1 MSEKRTI
8 QFNPEFLKFSNNKTR
23 KKRPTENNGP
33 MNEIKVKEHRPKKR
47 DDTLRKRSILRMI
60 RAHQQDNYNKMFNET
75 ERKKENKL
83 AAPVITASNS
93 EFEESKKYMDR
104 LIEEKKDKANQQ
116 NTTLKRYSSTPY
128 SMLYNN
134 STFDNVLNSPIE
146 DVTNTMHEGAEPKRS
161 SVTLQ
166 NNPQYGCLKQ
176 GNLPTYRNWMQTTQK
191 NTTHQRP
198 ISLPNYSSAMQTGGA
213 SSHSSNEIMK
223 TMAKLQTQDQ
233 QRRLRN
239 KRSKQKRIMRRT
251 FTIGKSKVLPKVSVL
266 VSNRTIRNNIS
277 TKTQQLKQ
285 VSIQEVKKFLI
296 KRGFIRVGSVAPNDV
311 LRKMYEASSLMCGEI
326 QNYNPENML
335 YNFIHDDNEK

>member
-8 QFNPEFLKFSNNKTR
+8 QFNPEFLKLSNNKTR
-23 KKRPTENNGP
+23 KKRPTDNNKP
-33 MNEIKVKEHRPKKR
+33 ANEIKIKAPRPKKR

-60 RAHQQDNYNKMFNET
+60 RAHQQDKYNKMFNET
-75 ERKKENKL
+75 ERKKEIKQ
-83 AAPVITASNS
+83 AAPIDTTSNS

-104 LIEEKKDKANQQ
+104 LIEEKNNKANQQ
-116 NTTLKRYSSTPY
+116 NTTLKRYSTTPY
-128 SMLYNN
+128 SVLYNN
-134 STFDNVLNSPIE
+134 STFDNVLNCPVE
-146 DVTNTMHEGAEPKRS
+146 DVTNIMHEGVEPKRS

-166 NNPQYGCLKQ
+166 HKPQYGCLKQ
-176 GNLPTYRNWMQTTQK
+176 GNLPTYRNWLQTTQK
-191 NTTHQRP
+191 NTQHQRP
-198 ISLPNYSSAMQTGGA
+198 IPLPNYANYIQTGGT
-213 SSHSSNEIMK
+213 SEHSSNEIVK
-223 TMAKLQTQDQ
+223 TMEKLQTQDQ

-239 KRSKQKRIMRRT
+239 KRSKQKRILKRT
-251 FTIGKSKVLPKVSVL
+251 FKIGKSKVLPKVSVL

-285 VSIQEVKKFLI
+285 VPIQEVKKYLI

-335 YNFIHDDNEK
+335 YNFIHDDDGK